1 MRMSYGSCWYVTCH
15 GMVCSYAAAAAA
27 ASELNYYTSWQLQ
40 EFWSPNQTQK
50 LDRVGKPRGL
60 TFSMLSTR
68 KETVQ
73 IYWRKTIQ
81 ETCKKTVPSIAL
93 P

>member
-27 ASELNYYTSWQLQ
+27 AAAASELNYYTSSQLQ

-73 IYWRKTIQ
+73 IYWQKN
-81 ETCKKTVPSIAL
+81 
-93 P
+93 